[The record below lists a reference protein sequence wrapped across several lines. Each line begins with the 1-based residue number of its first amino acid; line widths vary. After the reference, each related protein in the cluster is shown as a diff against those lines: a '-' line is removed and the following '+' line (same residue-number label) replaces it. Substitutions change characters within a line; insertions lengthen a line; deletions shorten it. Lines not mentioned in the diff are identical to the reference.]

1 MKEPAYKIEYLEA
14 EAIRRI
20 LSTFQPEKIILFG
33 SYIYGNPSY
42 DSDLDILIEF
52 KNIPN
57 KRKLVID
64 IRKQFKDFPV
74 AKDILVI
81 AQDEIDAYKEKKWTI
96 YSNALEKGKV
106 VYEKK

>member
-52 KNIPN
+52 KFWKKNGNN
-57 KRKLVID
+57 KSLKELLDIYMD
-64 IRKQFKDFPV
+64 IRFYNTHCDKRNK
-74 AKDILVI
+74 
-81 AQDEIDAYKEKKWTI
+81 
-96 YSNALEKGKV
+96 
-106 VYEKK
+106 